1 MTGGTRYILE
11 NGIDGMKESIII
23 YEIRN
28 ILGGD
33 ICIIKIYR

>member
-23 YEIRN
+23 YEIKKYIRW
-28 ILGGD
+28 G
-33 ICIIKIYR
+33 YMYY